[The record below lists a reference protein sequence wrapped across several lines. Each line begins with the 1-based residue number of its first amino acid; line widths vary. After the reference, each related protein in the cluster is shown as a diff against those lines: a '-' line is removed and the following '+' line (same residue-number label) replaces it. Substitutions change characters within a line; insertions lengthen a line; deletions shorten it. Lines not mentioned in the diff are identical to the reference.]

1 MVVVVIGG
9 RVSCRVD
16 VSKRIGR
23 FVVVVVVVSNRI
35 GRLLPVVLSNRC
47 IVVSAGLLVVVKSS
61 SSSSNSELNNSDRLM
76 SFGSFFVTI
85 LLYTSLGLFVVN
97 MVVDGSGRNACGVTD
112 DV

>member
-23 FVVVVVVVSNRI
+23 FVVVVVSNRI

-61 SSSSNSELNNSDRLM
+61 SSSSNSELNNSDRLI